1 MRWEVNTLATSMS
14 GEVTETLEHDR
25 RKAMVNVTRL
35 DDRTSVVSLSL
46 VVASRRADPRAIG
59 EALLDHT
66 AWRAVPKEPADAD

>member
-35 DDRTSVVSLSL
+35 DDRTSVVSLSI
-46 VVASRRADPRAIG
+46 VVASQSSDPRAVG

-66 AWRAVPKEPADAD
+66 AWRAVPKEDPRP